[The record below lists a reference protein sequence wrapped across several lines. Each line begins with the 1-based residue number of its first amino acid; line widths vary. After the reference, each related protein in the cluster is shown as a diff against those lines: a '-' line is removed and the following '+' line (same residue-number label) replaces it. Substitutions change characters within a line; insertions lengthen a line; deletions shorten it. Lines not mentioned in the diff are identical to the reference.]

1 MFTVR
6 TILFLLGFM
15 AGALASDLKPDE
27 QVVFFP
33 TLGWRVTNGWEAEIH
48 GWVFEPERRPIM
60 QALFRTAVGLDEGEW
75 HESEKT
81 LFQERAAFFL
91 GDNERRKRFSILL
104 GGLARELRTSE
115 PNGHFKTRL
124 HLNDSE
130 LTAALSTNSNH
141 WLSFELL
148 RLGPDQRSFPGS
160 VQLLEENGLSVIS
173 DIDDTIKISQVL
185 ETRELLRNTFCR
197 PFQPVPGMAAVYQS
211 WAKSANA
218 KFHYVTAS
226 PWQLYV
232 PLSRFVTSNGFPA
245 GTFHMKQFRLKDGTF
260 LKLFASPEEY
270 KLGVIDPM
278 LERFPKRRF
287 VLVGDSG
294 ERDPEVYGAVARR
307 HPEQVVKILIRDVT
321 REKAEAERYRKA
333 FQGLPRELWL
343 IFKEPGE
350 IGLAIHGELRPP
362 KR

>member
-1 MFTVR
+1 MSIAR

-15 AGALASDLKPDE
+15 AVARGSDLRPDE

-60 QALFRTAVGLDEGEW
+60 QALFRAAVGLDEGEMRDG
-75 HESEKT
+75 EKII
-81 LFQERAAFFL
+81 FQERCAFFL
-91 GDNERRKRFSILL
+91 GDNEQRKRFSIRL
-104 GGLARELRTSE
+104 GGLTRELRTSE
-115 PNGHFKTRL
+115 PNGHFKTHL
-124 HLNDSE
+124 HLATGE
-130 LTAALSTNSNH
+130 LAAAAPTNH
-141 WLSFELL
+141 WLPFQLVVDASDERRIF
-148 RLGPDQRSFPGS
+148 GS
-160 VQLLEENGLSVIS
+160 VQLLDEQGLSVIS

-185 ETRELLRNTFCR
+185 EKKEMLRNTFCR

-211 WAKSANA
+211 WAKSAEAN
-218 KFHYVTAS
+218 FHYVTAS

-232 PLSRFVTSNGFPA
+232 PLSHFIASNGFPA
-245 GTFHMKQFRLKDGTF
+245 GTFHMKQFRVKDGSF

-270 KLGVIDPM
+270 KPGVIEPM

-294 ERDPEVYGAVARR
+294 EKDPEIYGATARR

-321 REKAEAERYRKA
+321 NEKAEAERYRKA
-333 FQGLPRELWL
+333 FQGLPGELWQL
-343 IFKEPGE
+343 FKEPRE
-350 IGLAIHGELRPP
+350 IKEAIPR
-362 KR
+362 R